1 MTESWLARN
10 IQPITVVFL
19 LFSYFFFALLSV
31 FEMETRGAYVDLLGQ
46 AMIIVITAV
55 FAQHFLTLVAK
66 SSTEF
71 FLTLHSRLRLGLNYS
86 NSSSRAN

>member
-31 FEMETRGAYVDLLGQ
+31 FEFETRGAYVDLLGQ
-46 AMIIVITAV
+46 AMIIVITAI
-55 FAQHFLTLVAK
+55 FAGKTAERIVDIRTNK
-66 SSTEF
+66 GTPDG
-71 FLTLHSRLRLGLNYS
+71 T
-86 NSSSRAN
+86 

>member
-55 FAQHFLTLVAK
+55 FAGKTAERIVDIRTNKGAPDG
-66 SSTEF
+66 T
-71 FLTLHSRLRLGLNYS
+71 
-86 NSSSRAN
+86 

>member
-1 MTESWLARN
+1 MNESWLAKN

-46 AMIIVITAV
+46 AMIIVITAI
-55 FAQHFLTLVAK
+55 FAGKTAERIVDIRTKKGA
-66 SSTEF
+66 TDG
-71 FLTLHSRLRLGLNYS
+71 T
-86 NSSSRAN
+86 

>member
-10 IQPITVVFL
+10 IQPVTVVFL

-46 AMIIVITAV
+46 AMIIVITAI
-55 FAQHFLTLVAK
+55 FAGKTAERIVDIRTNKGA
-66 SSTEF
+66 TD
-71 FLTLHSRLRLGLNYS
+71 G
-86 NSSSRAN
+86 A

>member
-10 IQPITVVFL
+10 IQPVTVVFL

-46 AMIIVITAV
+46 AMIIVITAI
-55 FAQHFLTLVAK
+55 FAGKTAERIVDIRTNKGA
-66 SSTEF
+66 SDGT
-71 FLTLHSRLRLGLNYS
+71 
-86 NSSSRAN
+86 

>member
-31 FEMETRGAYVDLLGQ
+31 FEFETRGAYVDLLGQ
-46 AMIIVITAV
+46 AMIIVITAI
-55 FAQHFLTLVAK
+55 FAGKTAERIVDIRTNKGTQNGT
-66 SSTEF
+66 
-71 FLTLHSRLRLGLNYS
+71 
-86 NSSSRAN
+86 

>member
-1 MTESWLARN
+1 MNESWLARN

-55 FAQHFLTLVAK
+55 FAGKTAERIVDIRTNKGA
-66 SSTEF
+66 TDG
-71 FLTLHSRLRLGLNYS
+71 T
-86 NSSSRAN
+86 

>member
-46 AMIIVITAV
+46 AMIIVITAI
-55 FAQHFLTLVAK
+55 FAGKTAERIVDIRTNKGAADG
-66 SSTEF
+66 T
-71 FLTLHSRLRLGLNYS
+71 
-86 NSSSRAN
+86 